1 VIDPYAP
8 PVEPK
13 TPPDAPQSWT
23 TFFGPIAIMLVGL
36 AFLAFA
42 ILNAVAD
49 LSDKEVFSTLWT
61 SMNFVTLSI
70 VLLAGDRPAE
80 PRPKLVFV
88 VTRLAFVAVSAAGC
102 VLILSMA

>member
-1 VIDPYAP
+1 
-8 PVEPK
+8 VEPK
-13 TPPDAPQSWT
+13 PPAGAPQSWT
-23 TFFGPIAIMLVGL
+23 AFFGPIAIMLTGL

-49 LSDKEVFSTLWT
+49 LSDWEVFSSLWT
-61 SMNFVTLSI
+61 SMNFVTISI

-88 VTRLAFVAVSAAGC
+88 ATRLAFVAVIAAGY
-102 VLILSMA
+102 VLIYSIA